1 MIDLPGLA
9 MSRSI
14 GDTMAKG
21 LGVTAEPEINIINR
35 KINQNIKAIVLA
47 SDGLWDVIDPHE
59 ICKMIS

>member
-1 MIDLPGLA
+1 